1 MKSTR
6 LQFENFSGPF
16 ITHGFDSVADP
27 SHPTAVYI
35 LAVNH
40 LANPSSAPDSGLP
53 RARSQ
58 IEIFHHV
65 LGTPTARF
73 VRSVRHPLIATPN
86 DIYAVAPDSFY
97 VTNDHSHRE
106 GLLRHVGDLV
116 PYLGWSS
123 TVHVQLGG
131 LAAKDAEA
139 DVTVQTALTGLKN
152 NNGLGHGARPGEVL
166 VTSAIGGELYRA
178 SVSSSSADYT
188 LAVEETIPVDSTID
202 NPSYYRDPEGVPGD
216 DASGYV
222 LAGLRRAADLPSTV
236 HDPEGKESVIVWLV
250 RRNKSAADGVNAW
263 EQRVLFE
270 DDGTNIRSASAAVL
284 VPAGAGASGKKAWLF
299 VSGFISES
307 VVAVEVDL

>member
-1 MKSTR
+1 MGQTMKSTR
-6 LQFENFSGPF
+6 LEFENFPGPF
-16 ITHGFDSVADP
+16 ITHGFDIVADP
-27 SHPTAVYI
+27 SDPNAVYI

-40 LANPSSAPDSGLP
+40 LPNPAYAPESDLP
-53 RARSQ
+53 KARSQ

-65 LGTPTARF
+65 LGSSTARF
-73 VRSVRHPLIATPN
+73 VRSVRHPLITTPN
-86 DIYAVAPDSFY
+86 DVYAVAPDSFY

-106 GLLRHVGDLV
+106 GLLRHVGDFV

-131 LAAKDAEA
+131 LASSAEA
-139 DVTVQTALTGLKN
+139 EDEVTAHTALTGLKN
-152 NNGLGHGARPGEVL
+152 NNGLGHGASPDEIL

-178 SVSSSSADYT
+178 SASSNHT
-188 LAVEETIPVDSTID
+188 ITVEETIPVDSTID
-202 NPSYYRDPEGVPGD
+202 NPSYYKDPKGVPGN

-222 LAGLRRAADLPSTV
+222 LAGLRRAVDLPSTV

-250 RRNKSAADGVNAW
+250 RRNESADAW

-284 VPAGAGASGKKAWLF
+284 VPADSGKKAWLF
-299 VSGFISES
+299 VSGFVSES